1 MRLLQVDAGA
11 FGSIPAHTRYDSIPQ
26 RKKSATNPLPLTPK
40 TAYSPDAAGVVL
52 TFLESVGRRSE
63 AELYL
68 KLFRDLP
75 KESFAII
82 AAEGAV
88 LRYAAGSVVEQL
100 RFLHELG
107 LMAPVVV
114 GLFEQGG
121 AEKAATRLAKR
132 AADMG
137 AVVIDARDPELSA
150 RVGQELRDENLPIVC
165 FGSPSEGGA
174 DGSPADRFE
183 HVGRLAGELGTR
195 KLVVLRRKGSLRRL
209 ARANAAGSERRISV
223 INLQTDLP
231 SLREPRAIGV
241 DDTELLERLVT
252 WLERPDCARAVA
264 SVTSPLSLLNE
275 LFTVKGAGTLVKRGT
290 PIERHTSYDTL
301 DVGRLQALLES
312 SFGRPLEA
320 SFFQRTP
327 LAIYLEENYRG
338 AAIIVPADIA
348 PYLTKFAVDRVAQGE
363 GMGRDLWEAITRD
376 HRSLYWRA
384 RVDNPIE
391 AWYAGLCDGMMRLGG
406 WAVYWRGI
414 GPSDVPRVI
423 EDTLQRTDD
432 FGPPRGS

>member
-1 MRLLQVDAGA
+1 MALLQDDADP
-11 FGSIPAHTRYDSIPQ
+11 FGSIPAITRYDSIPQ
-26 RKKSATNPLPLTPK
+26 RKKSATKPLPVTPK

-75 KESFAII
+75 KESFAVI
-82 AAEGAV
+82 AAEAAV

-114 GLFEQGG
+114 GLLEQGG
-121 AEKAATRLAKR
+121 PEKAATRLAKR

-150 RVGQELRDENLPIVC
+150 RVAQELRDENLPIVC
-165 FGSPSEGGA
+165 FSAAAEES
-174 DGSPADRFE
+174 SLDRFDRI
-183 HVGRLAGELGTR
+183 GKLAGDLGSR
-195 KLVVLRRKGSLRRL
+195 KLVVLRRKGAMRRL
-209 ARANAAGSERRISV
+209 ARANTTGSERRISV
-223 INLQTDLP
+223 INLRTDLT

-241 DDTELLERLVT
+241 DDTELLERVVA
-252 WLERPDCARAVA
+252 WLERPDCSRAVA

-275 LFTVKGAGTLVKRGT
+275 LFTVRGAGTLVKRGT
-290 PIERHTSYDTL
+290 AVERHASYDTV
-301 DVGRLQALLES
+301 DIGRLQALLES
-312 SFGRPLEA
+312 SFGRPLTA
-320 SFFQRTP
+320 SFFERKP

-338 AAIIVPADIA
+338 AAIIVPAEIA
-348 PYLTKFAVDRVAQGE
+348 PYLTKFAVDSVAQGE

-376 HRSLYWRA
+376 QPSLYWRA
-384 RVDNPIE
+384 RVDNPIQ
-391 AWYAGLCDGMMRLGG
+391 AWYSGLCDGMMRVGG
-406 WAVYWRGI
+406 WATYWRGI

-423 EDTLQRTDD
+423 EDTLNRSDD
-432 FGPPRGS
+432 FGPPRVG